1 MTYGYPLPAPPK
13 PPMSGADVA
22 ISVTALVFTVVGGAG
37 AGFLGLMMLAFTDHC
52 PPETCSIDA
61 AVTAIVTG
69 FSVAA
74 LIAVVGIVLTIVQL
88 ARRARAWPYAVGTLV
103 LCGLACLLGMF
114 GYFAAVGA

>member
-1 MTYGYPLPAPPK
+1 MTYGYPPAAPGRPPIA
-13 PPMSGADVA
+13 GADLA
-22 ISVTALVFTVVGGAG
+22 ISVTALVLTVVGGAG

-61 AVTAIVTG
+61 AVTAIMTG

-88 ARRARAWPYAVGTLV
+88 TRRARAWPYAIGTLV
-103 LCGLACLLGMF
+103 LCGLSCVLGMF